1 MYHLILMNTDNN
13 DDYLDEDPIIPS
25 QRFLLVSIVSPASVK
40 VGPDFS
46 WKSVT
51 PTGEPWEFRLMKP
64 RYVCETM
71 EQAEKMKAR
80 LQEIDSFHNIYIM
93 PMGRWGPFEDDEDFC
108 EDVEYKDKQAN
119 QIMKS
124 FKEQQGKADEYD
136 NQRRINAK
144 KDADRRRKL
153 MEKRNKIKE
162 SKVTQTL
169 KETDHILANEIIA
182 ENLKGIDKLSIEEL
196 RAKSLILDNTLIAEQ
211 AKKVERDAK
220 KVADAIEAEEKK
232 AREAEEKAIKRAEQR
247 ERDGFDA
254 KEYDPESDVEDIDM
268 NNKVLSTAPIN
279 STADMIAQDFLKNNT
294 DMIKKRTDQVAKV
307 DEVIDDGDVDE
318 EEFDLPGGSNHNAD
332 DAEQSTNYN
341 AVELTV
347 NGFDVVGLPEDFKLT
362 DSQKVCVAEM
372 RNEME
377 KGQMLVLVHGPPG
390 SGKNYHTVKR
400 SPLTLLI

>member
-1 MYHLILMNTDNN
+1 MNTDNN

-307 DEVIDDGDVDE
+307 DEVIDDTVEKLNKQKEVIQRIDNEKKKIQDKI
-318 EEFDLPGGSNHNAD
+318 DLLRGS
-332 DAEQSTNYN
+332 
-341 AVELTV
+341 
-347 NGFDVVGLPEDFKLT
+347 K
-362 DSQKVCVAEM
+362 
-372 RNEME
+372 
-377 KGQMLVLVHGPPG
+377 
-390 SGKNYHTVKR
+390 
-400 SPLTLLI
+400 